1 MQDRPRLL
9 IAETDETHQGRDTD
23 ESHWLLYISNKE
35 ELEVK
40 NKVKTLGSLEQE
52 CKCIQVKFDAF

>member
-9 IAETDETHQGRDTD
+9 IVETDEMHQGRDTD
-23 ESHWLLYISNKE
+23 ESHWPFDITNKE

-52 CKCIQVKFDAF
+52 CKYIQVKFDAF